1 MITQALK
8 LKLILLNILGANLVS
23 IHNGLKPIP
32 TPTSEC
38 SKVES
43 VSGTKELEQLPKEE
57 GKGTT
62 WVFRK

>member
-23 IHNGLKPIP
+23 IHNGLKPMP

-38 SKVES
+38 CKVE
-43 VSGTKELEQLPKEE
+43 VASGTKEQEQLPKEA
-57 GKGTT
+57 GKGTP